1 MSDIIITTTVTV
13 GGTTL
18 TTNNKMFDLKRDNW
32 NILGQLTLNEL
43 LDMGKAIDAMA
54 KEMAKIDIS
63 DYGIRS
69 GEDWGKV

>member
-32 NILGQLTLNEL
+32 NILGQFTLNEL

-54 KEMAKIDIS
+54 KEMAKIDLTK
-63 DYGIRS
+63 G
-69 GEDWGKV
+69 GL